1 MTDRT
6 VTDLCELAKDEGA
19 QRAETDRGSGQE
31 IWAVTGPS
39 TVDSEVPLTCTWW
52 GQSILCLPCKK
63 VDMSR
68 CKY

>member
-31 IWAVTGPS
+31 IWPVTGPS
-39 TVDSEVPLTCTWW
+39 TVDSEVPTDMHMV
-52 GQSILCLPCKK
+52 GAVHPLPP
-63 VDMSR
+63 M
-68 CKY
+68 